1 MHARAEK
8 LRAPLQIAALVLFAV
23 ASVLA
28 FTTVSPAFAPGMFA
42 AGVVF
47 AVAFTACVVASLMA
61 SRKGS
66 DLPAFILQSAAAVC
80 LVGLAAVSLFPNLV
94 VAAPGSVGA
103 TITLASAASSDAAL
117 AWMTGIACVGVP
129 LVLAY
134 HVIAYRVFRGR
145 LSEKD
150 VA

>member
-1 MHARAEK
+1 M
-8 LRAPLQIAALVLFAV
+8 
-23 ASVLA
+23 
-28 FTTVSPAFAPGMFA
+28 
-42 AGVVF
+42 
-47 AVAFTACVVASLMA
+47 
-61 SRKGS
+61 
-66 DLPAFILQSAAAVC
+66 
-80 LVGLAAVSLFPNLV
+80 

-103 TITLASAASSDAAL
+103 TITLASAASSDTAL